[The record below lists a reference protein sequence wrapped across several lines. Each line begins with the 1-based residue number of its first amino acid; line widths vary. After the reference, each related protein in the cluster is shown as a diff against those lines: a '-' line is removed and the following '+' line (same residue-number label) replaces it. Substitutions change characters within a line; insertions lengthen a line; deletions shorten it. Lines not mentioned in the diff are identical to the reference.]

1 MANSKDLTVDGEL
14 VRALASLLQETGL
27 TEIEYAVGE
36 RRIRVVRG
44 VPAAAVTLAVPG
56 MAAAALAVA
65 APAAP
70 VAAADLP
77 GALKAPMV
85 GTAYLSPQPEAP
97 PFIKVGDSVREGQP
111 LLIIEAMKVMNQ
123 IAAPRAGRVTQILVA
138 DGTPVE
144 YGQPLLVLEQIG
156 GDVREGAHRQ
166 PRRDR
171 VAHPSRLSRDGH
183 PHRRRTFHRRQQR
196 HACTPRR

>member
-44 VPAAAVTLAVPG
+44 APPAAVTVAMPG
-56 MAAAALAVA
+56 PATAATAPA

-70 VAAADLP
+70 SAADLP
-77 GALKAPMV
+77 GAIKAPMV

-97 PFIKVGDSVREGQP
+97 PFIKVGDTVREGQP

-123 IAAPRAGRVTQILVA
+123 IPAPRAGKVTQILVA

-144 YGQPLLVLEQIG
+144 FGQTLLVLE
-156 GDVREGAHRQ
+156 
-166 PRRDR
+166 
-171 VAHPSRLSRDGH
+171 
-183 PHRRRTFHRRQQR
+183 
-196 HACTPRR
+196 